1 MKNQIAVRQLPV
13 LSALVLSALVSPPSF
28 VSPVA
33 AQSLSTTDT
42 LRAEVEQYCAGC
54 HNFED
59 YAGGVDLRSIL
70 ADDLQPHAETWEKV
84 IRKLRAGMMP
94 PPGEPRPPAAAYL
107 QLTEGLETVIDT
119 QSVSRPGA
127 IALHRLNR
135 SEYANAVR
143 DLLDLE
149 IDPTVLL
156 PPDTL
161 ARGFDNMAGSLSISP
176 TLLEAF
182 TTAAMKV
189 ASMATGYQ
197 ASPSEV
203 TFLPPGDTSQTLQ
216 LDGLPFGTRG
226 GIVVEHTFPAD
237 GEYNFIV
244 QNLRVGTFIPG
255 QQLELSIDGERAH
268 LFDYTNLGRGRGEGG
283 EGDLNAS
290 IAVKSGTHR
299 IGMTFIATNYRPS
312 FSLIREYDRK
322 SLENEMLPGMH
333 NHPVLGMLRIQGPFN
348 ATRPVSSPSMSRIY
362 SCQPTTAD
370 AELACASEILGTL
383 ARRAYRRPVTASD
396 IEPLLAFYRQGREQ
410 GDFESGIELGLA
422 RILASPQF
430 LVRREQEPPASTPGQ
445 AYAVSDLELASRLSF
460 FLWSSIPDEEL
471 LNIAEQGRLHEP
483 ATLHTQVLRMLAD
496 PRSQALI
503 DNFAAQWFYLRNLP
517 TTFPDGIYYPNWD
530 DELRQSFRRE
540 TELLFASILRED
552 RPVTDLL
559 DADYTFINER
569 LARHYG
575 MPQVYGAHFRRVRL
589 GPEFDY
595 RRGLLGQ
602 GSFLAVTYTQ
612 NFRTSPVKRG
622 AWVLENILGTPPPA
636 PPANVPALE
645 DAAGDEPVTSLRE
658 QMVLHRADPTCASCH
673 NLMDGIG
680 FALENF
686 DADGSWRNVEGH
698 PRKWDGKAS
707 PIDTRVTLWD
717 GSEASGPAGLR
728 AALLR
733 YSPQFVRFTTEKL
746 MTYALGR
753 GVEYYDMPVVRD
765 IVRQTAAEQHRFSAL
780 VLAIVN
786 SPPFLQR
793 TALGDDIGDLQ

>member
-1 MKNQIAVRQLPV
+1 MKNQFVFRVFSLLPAFVALLLCLTAQAQPTGAVDV
-13 LSALVLSALVSPPSF
+13 L
-28 VSPVA
+28 
-33 AQSLSTTDT
+33 
-42 LRAEVEQYCAGC
+42 RGEIEQYCATC

-70 ADDLQPHAETWEKV
+70 ADELGPHAETWEKV

-94 PPGEPRPPAAAYL
+94 PPGEPRPPAGDYL
-107 QLTEGLETVIDT
+107 SLVEGLESAIDS
-119 QSVSRPGA
+119 QAPVRPGA
-127 IALHRLNR
+127 VALHRLNR
-135 SEYANAVR
+135 SEYANAIR
-143 DLLDLE
+143 DLLDLQ
-149 IDPTVLL
+149 IDPAVLL

-161 ARGFDNMAGSLSISP
+161 ARGFDNMAGSLTISP

-189 ASMATGYQ
+189 ASMATGYL
-197 ASPSEV
+197 ASPTEV

-216 LDGLPFGTRG
+216 LEGLPFGTRG
-226 GIVVEHTFPAD
+226 GLAVDHTFPAD
-237 GEYNFIV
+237 GQYTFIV

-255 QQLELSIDGERAH
+255 QQLELSIDGERVH
-268 LFDYTNLGRGRGEGG
+268 LFEYTNLGRGRGEGG
-283 EGDLNAS
+283 EGDLNVRLPVA
-290 IAVKSGTHR
+290 SGTHR

-312 FSLIREYDRK
+312 FSMIREFDRK

-348 ATRPVSSPSMSRIY
+348 GARPVDSPSMRRIY
-362 SCQPTTAD
+362 SCRPAQASE
-370 AELACASEILGTL
+370 ELACASEILGKL
-383 ARRAYRRPVTASD
+383 AQQAYRRPVTAND
-396 IEPLLAFYRQGREQ
+396 IEPLLAFYQQGHNS
-410 GDFESGIELGLA
+410 GSFEEGIELGLA
-422 RILASPQF
+422 RVLASPQF
-430 LVRREQEPPASTPGQ
+430 LVRTEQEPPGSVSGQ
-445 AYAVSDLELASRLSF
+445 AWPVSDLELASRLSF
-460 FLWSSIPDEEL
+460 FLWSSIPDAEL
-471 LNIAEQGRLHEP
+471 LNVAVQGRLHEP
-483 ATLHTQVLRMLAD
+483 GMLRSQVLRMLAD

-540 TELLFASILRED
+540 TELLFASIVRED

-559 DADYTFINER
+559 DADYTFVNER

-575 MPQVYGAHFRRVRL
+575 MPHIYGAHFRRVGL

-622 AWVLENILGTPPPA
+622 VWVLENILGTPPPS

-645 DAAGDEPVTSLRE
+645 DAGGDDPITSLRE
-658 QMVLHRADPTCASCH
+658 QMTLHRQDPTCATCH

-686 DADGSWRNVEGH
+686 DADGSWRTVEGH
-698 PRKWDGKAS
+698 PRKWGGKTA
-707 PIDTRVTLWD
+707 PIDTSVTLWD
-717 GSEASGPAGLR
+717 GTEVDGPAGLR

-733 YSPQFVRFTTEKL
+733 YSPQFVRFATEKL
-746 MTYALGR
+746 LTYALGR

-765 IVRQTAAEQHRFSAL
+765 IVQQAEADQHRFAAL
-780 VLAIVN
+780 VLGIVN

-793 TALGDDIGDLQ
+793 TALGDDIGELQ